1 MAGRN
6 VEKMAQL
13 EYDKMKAQAENI
25 LKDVEKL
32 EEEMDDVLDSSHP
45 DFRELDRLIG
55 VRDNTYQNYLTL
67 REKIKDFLKDW
78 EYCIEL

>member
-45 DFRELDRLIG
+45 DLRELDRLIG

>member
-13 EYDKMKAQAENI
+13 EYDKLKAQAENI

-45 DFRELDRLIG
+45 DFKELDRLIA

-67 REKIKDFLKDW
+67 REKIKDLLKDW